1 MVKFGKRK
9 KWEKGYSL
17 GIAAN
22 KSDLLEQSEVDD
34 EEGKK
39 YAEKEKAI
47 WKLTSA
53 LEENK
58 GIDELVDE
66 LLNNYI
72 NIVQKESNFDDI
84 TIKLDKSTFS
94 KKNQTGY
101 CKGKKSKNKN
111 NIRNNSYFSDKS
123 VISKSVSE
131 DNDLSVF

>member
-1 MVKFGKRK
+1 MDVWLNLVKERNAK
-9 KWEKGYSL
+9 KVYSL

-39 YAEKEKAI
+39 YAEKVNAI

-58 GIDELVDE
+58 GIDELIDK

-72 NIVQKESNFDDI
+72 NIV
-84 TIKLDKSTFS
+84 
-94 KKNQTGY
+94 
-101 CKGKKSKNKN
+101 
-111 NIRNNSYFSDKS
+111 
-123 VISKSVSE
+123 
-131 DNDLSVF
+131 